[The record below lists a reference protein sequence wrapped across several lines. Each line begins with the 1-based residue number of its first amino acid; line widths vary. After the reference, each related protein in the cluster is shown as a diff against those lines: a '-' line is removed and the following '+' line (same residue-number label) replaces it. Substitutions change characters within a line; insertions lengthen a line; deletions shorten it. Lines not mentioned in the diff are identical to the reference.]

1 MSVQLF
7 KYVGCIK
14 LSALIL
20 AIAAAGAAAV
30 PEASA
35 QGFSIYPTQ
44 GQSQDQLNR
53 DRFECHNWGVGQ
65 SRFDSTPAQY
75 SAPPQEGQVARGATG
90 GAAVGAIGGN
100 ADAGAAIG
108 ASTGALIG
116 GIRRRQQ
123 QQEYQNQASASATRQ
138 NAYSQ
143 SCDAC
148 LQSRGCTLN

>member
-20 AIAAAGAAAV
+20 AIATAGAAAV

-53 DRFECHNWGVGQ
+53 DRYECHNWAVGQ
-65 SRFDSTPAQY
+65 SRCDPTRAQY
-75 SAPPQEGQVARGATG
+75 SAPPQEGQVA
-90 GAAVGAIGGN
+90 GGN
-100 ADAGAAIG
+100 APLRAGSSYGFVPFFRSVLSIP
-108 ASTGALIG
+108 
-116 GIRRRQQ
+116 
-123 QQEYQNQASASATRQ
+123 
-138 NAYSQ
+138 
-143 SCDAC
+143 
-148 LQSRGCTLN
+148 